1 MTISSAVTIRRLIES
16 DAEIY
21 QFLRLE
27 ALQNDPEAFGATYEE
42 TEKMPLQEV
51 GKRLNQGDGS
61 FVLGAFNDGKICAT
75 TGMFRQKNTKS
86 MHKGVVWGVYVTP
99 SMRGKGI
106 SRALMLETIKF
117 AREIQ
122 GIEELLLTV
131 VTENQSANKLYD
143 TLGFKQYGVEVNA
156 LKIGDSYCSER
167 LMRLVLNSGQNP
179 M

>member
-1 MTISSAVTIRRLIES
+1 MTIRILSQS

-21 QFLRLE
+21 QALRLE
-27 ALQNDPEAFGATYEE
+27 ALQNDSEAFGATYEE
-42 TEKMPLQEV
+42 TVKMSLQEV

-61 FVLGAFNDGKICAT
+61 FVLGAFVDEKICAT

-106 SRALMLETIKF
+106 SRALMIETLKL
-117 AREIQ
+117 ARDIQ

-131 VTENQSANKLYD
+131 VTENQAANKLYD
-143 TLGFKQYGVEVNA
+143 TLGFKQYGVEENA
-156 LKIGDSYCSER
+156 LKIGNSYYSER